1 MIVPSLPMRGEI
13 DSAQE
18 KLHAVRFGLRHTLP
32 DRLDSPLDPDS
43 GRCFACS
50 ERLPA
55 GGMISMDYN
64 SKGNENEGETGK

>member
-1 MIVPSLPMRGEI
+1 
-13 DSAQE
+13 
-18 KLHAVRFGLRHTLP
+18 LRHTLL
-32 DRLDSPLDPDS
+32 DRLDSALDPDS